1 LKLSSKKIYLI
12 RHGQTEFNRMG
23 IVQGSGID
31 TSLNDLGRSQAKAFF
46 HRYQHVPFDRIYT
59 SALKR
64 TVESVQDFIR
74 RGIDHEPLPGLNEI
88 NWGKKEGKQITP
100 DSDAYYR
107 YLIDEWAKGNTA
119 LAIEGGE
126 SPDDVFR
133 RLSASLDHILAK
145 PDERNVLI
153 CMHGRAIRIMLC
165 RMLERPLR
173 FMDEYK
179 HTNLGLYLL
188 DYNSDGFVVEL
199 ENDIGHLG

>member
-1 LKLSSKKIYLI
+1 MSSKKIYLI
-12 RHGQTEFNRMG
+12 RHGQTDFNRMG

-31 TSLNDLGRSQAKAFF
+31 TSLNDLGRSQARAFYE
-46 HRYQHVPFDRIYT
+46 RYRHVPFDKVYT
-59 SALKR
+59 STLKR
-64 TVESVQDFIR
+64 TVESVDDFIR
-74 RGIDHEPLPGLNEI
+74 GGVVHEPLSGLNEI

-107 YLIDEWAKGNTA
+107 YLIDEWARGNTA

-133 RLSASLDHILAK
+133 RLSTSLDHILANHH
-145 PDERNVLI
+145 ERNVLI

-173 FMDEYK
+173 FMDEFS

-188 DYNSDGFVVEL
+188 DYSADGFVVEL